1 MKSEWNIY
9 CKEKLKSFQIKAIIE
24 PKWRAQLELWIL
36 SSLKAVL
43 WITSVQSINS
53 VLWVFLGL
61 KFGND
66 AIQLSLCF
74 TLWKIAHVIILRGNF
89 HQPVKKGKAC
99 YWYSNFKM
107 HLTEILQLKETKVIH
122 YFQLILQLRLK
133 FTHMHTHLKQ
143 QCHPE
148 QVSKCKAG
156 STHTSLTKCSCLAM
170 CPLQTLAAASV
181 PAMVTHRARAA
192 PSCQSP
198 SATEVYANITCVRV

>member
-74 TLWKIAHVIILRGNF
+74 ALWKIAHVIILRGNF
-89 HQPVKKGKAC
+89 HQPFWLDVCTCPDVVLRCKDKLIIQHPFWFVIKNSGG
-99 YWYSNFKM
+99 M
-107 HLTEILQLKETKVIH
+107 QLHHLVIFH
-122 YFQLILQLRLK
+122 
-133 FTHMHTHLKQ
+133 
-143 QCHPE
+143 
-148 QVSKCKAG
+148 G
-156 STHTSLTKCSCLAM
+156 
-170 CPLQTLAAASV
+170 
-181 PAMVTHRARAA
+181 
-192 PSCQSP
+192 
-198 SATEVYANITCVRV
+198 